1 MSNTTL
7 SKCQTSILLRGLKYT
22 PTPQSNSIQLT
33 CDLKTFAHKLR
44 LTEYF
49 DDHNVMPIDQK
60 NESLVQGKSMFYPP
74 RNRNK
79 ELETHIS
86 FIHNIDIANEK
97 SNKKSNFSPKEWREL
112 RNLMNQP
119 NIVIK
124 EAGKGGAVAVL
135 SKHHYRAMIYEH
147 LSNQNTYQKL
157 DKNLDPTIMR
167 KLNKLLNK
175 HKRSFIVKEFKYLTE
190 ADYNTSNFYGLPKIQ
205 KSQLITN
212 AIKEKNSEVVSI
224 NKPQDLKV
232 RPIVGGPKCP
242 TRKLS
247 ELIDALLKP
256 FLKHVKSCIRDSINF
271 LKKCD
276 RNTNGNT
283 VTATFDVVGL
293 YTNIPHT
300 FGIEAVRYFLLKY
313 KEHINPRFNIPFI
326 LESVDFILKSNTCV
340 FDNEYFLQLQGTAMG
355 TVFAPNIM
363 VAMQD
368 LNTQKGI
375 RNRSFLNTEFSLSST
390 FLTCSYT

>member
-7 SKCQTSILLRGLKYT
+7 SKCQTSILLRASKFT
-22 PTPQSNSIQLT
+22 PTLQSNSIQLT

-49 DDHNVMPIDQK
+49 DDHNVTTSDQK

-86 FIHNIDIANEK
+86 VINNIDIANEK
-97 SNKKSNFSPKEWREL
+97 SNKKSNFSPKEWAEL
-112 RNLMNQP
+112 RNLMNQS
-119 NIVIK
+119 NIAIK
-124 EAGKGGAVAVL
+124 EADKGGAATVL

-157 DKNLDPTIMR
+157 HKNLDPTIMK
-167 KLNKLLNK
+167 KLKNLLNK
-175 HKRSFIVKEFKYLTE
+175 RKSIFTVKEFKYLNE
-190 ADYNTSNFYGLPKIQ
+190 ADYSTSIIYGLPKIH

-212 AIKEKNSEVVSI
+212 AIKEQNSEVVSI
-224 NKPQDLKV
+224 NESQDLKV

-256 FLKHVKSCIRDSINF
+256 FLKHVKSYIRDSIDF
-271 LKKCD
+271 L
-276 RNTNGNT
+276 NN
-283 VTATFDVVGL
+283 VTE
-293 YTNIPHT
+293 IP
-300 FGIEAVRYFLLKY
+300 IETQL
-313 KEHINPRFNIPFI
+313 
-326 LESVDFILKSNTCV
+326 
-340 FDNEYFLQLQGTAMG
+340 LQLLM
-355 TVFAPNIM
+355 
-363 VAMQD
+363 
-368 LNTQKGI
+368 
-375 RNRSFLNTEFSLSST
+375 
-390 FLTCSYT
+390 